1 MENKKRRFRIRFTI
15 GNKILAGFLALIVL
29 FVANAAIIF
38 YTGNQIN
45 NVVNQSAEIVRPSK
59 DAINEFVLAV
69 ERYQKLITSWVYLQT
84 NEENKNALLLLVSTE
99 YPKIKEDINKLK
111 VTWEVDSQ
119 RVMVDSVFAR
129 FDQVQSYAK
138 DQIMDQ
144 LNSFES
150 YEDGI
155 TKLLAEDVLAN
166 TINPQL
172 EDILVDLK
180 MLAEAQT
187 NANELA
193 DTELISSSKKLRNIT
208 LILAAITIIIGLVS
222 AYLLM
227 RSITRPVNFLKD
239 VVTKLGRGELVEDKQ
254 TKFSNDEI
262 GEMAHAMDNLVT
274 GLKATTLF
282 AENIGKGNYATEF
295 KPLSEHDVLGNA
307 LINMRDNLAA
317 VAEEDK
323 KRNWATEGLAKFG
336 EILRSNTNDLEK
348 LSDEIISNLVKYL
361 KANQGALYIMDD
373 EEGEEQTMSMRA
385 CYAWNKKKYL
395 NHKIHLGEGLAGQ
408 AWQEGDLIYLTE
420 VPQNYIKITSGL
432 GEANPSAVL
441 IVPLK
446 VNDQIY
452 GVVELASFNTFAD
465 FEMEFVQ
472 KIAESIASTIS
483 SVKIN
488 ARTQRLLEESQEMTE
503 QMRAQEEEMRQNMEE
518 LQATQEELERK
529 SRQAAENV
537 EQLRAQE
544 EELRQNMEELNATQ
558 EEVARQLEE
567 TNKLKEN
574 MQIREDV
581 FSVTTILSETDAFG
595 NILFVNPKFCEV
607 SKYTEEELI
616 GKPQNIVR
624 HPDMPRELFK
634 LLWDTIKSGKNFR
647 GIIKNRAKDNSHYW
661 VDANIV
667 PVRDSNGKIYK
678 YIGARYH
685 IVSDELAEL
694 LYKEQME
701 RLFAGKK
708 LTYK

>member
-15 GNKILAGFLALIVL
+15 GNKILLVFGILIVL
-29 FVANAAIIF
+29 FVGLSTAIFI
-38 YTGNQIN
+38 TGSSIN
-45 NVVNQSAEIVRPSK
+45 TVVNKSAEVVRPSK

-99 YPKIKEDINKLK
+99 YPKIKEDIDKLK

-119 RVMVDSVFAR
+119 KVLVDSVFIR
-129 FDQVQSYAK
+129 FDEVQGYAK
-138 DQIMDQ
+138 SQIMDQ

-172 EDILVDLK
+172 EEILEDLK
-180 MLAEAQT
+180 ELAQAQT
-187 NANELA
+187 NTNELA
-193 DTELISSSKKLRNIT
+193 DQELISTSKFLRNIT
-208 LILAAITIIIGLVS
+208 LILAAAFLVIALVS

-262 GEMAHAMDNLVT
+262 GEMAVAMDNLVT
-274 GLKATTLF
+274 GLKGTTLF
-282 AENIGKGNYATEF
+282 AENIGKGNYASEF

-307 LINMRDNLAA
+307 LLNMRDNLAA
-317 VAEEDK
+317 VAEDDK

-373 EEGEEQTMSMRA
+373 EEGEEQAMSMRA
-385 CYAWNKKKYL
+385 CYAWDKKKYL
-395 NHKIHLGEGLAGQ
+395 NHKIHKGEGLSGQ
-408 AWQEGDLIYLTE
+408 AWQEGDTIYLTE
-420 VPQNYIKITSGL
+420 VPQNYIKISSGL
-432 GEANPSAVL
+432 GDANPTSVL

-446 VNDQIY
+446 VNDQIF
-452 GVVELASFNTFAD
+452 GVVEIASFNTFAD

-518 LQATQEELERK
+518 LQATQEEMQRNQSETEGTMLALNSALAMADYDVEGKLTKINTNYLSMLGYSQTEVIGEHHRIFATKEDKSSEEYRQFWRDLEAGK
-529 SRQAAENV
+529 SRKGIYKRLTRKGEVINV
-537 EQLRAQE
+537 RSY
-544 EELRQNMEELNATQ
+544 
-558 EEVARQLEE
+558 
-567 TNKLKEN
+567 
-574 MQIREDV
+574 
-581 FSVTTILSETDAFG
+581 FSPVKNHNGE
-595 NILFVNPKFCEV
+595 
-607 SKYTEEELI
+607 
-616 GKPQNIVR
+616 IVR
-624 HPDMPRELFK
+624 
-634 LLWDTIKSGKNFR
+634 I
-647 GIIKNRAKDNSHYW
+647 
-661 VDANIV
+661 
-667 PVRDSNGKIYK
+667 
-678 YIGARYH
+678 
-685 IVSDELAEL
+685 
-694 LYKEQME
+694 ME
-701 RLFAGKK
+701 ISVEA
-708 LTYK
+708 

>member
-15 GNKILAGFLALIVL
+15 GNKILLVFGILIVL
-29 FVANAAIIF
+29 FVGLSTAIFI
-38 YTGNQIN
+38 TGSSIN
-45 NVVNQSAEIVRPSK
+45 TVVNKSAEVVRPSK

-99 YPKIKEDINKLK
+99 YPKIKEDIDKLK

-119 RVMVDSVFAR
+119 KVLVDSVFIR
-129 FDQVQSYAK
+129 FDEVQGYAK
-138 DQIMDQ
+138 SQIMDQ

-172 EDILVDLK
+172 EEILEDLK
-180 MLAEAQT
+180 ELAQAQT
-187 NANELA
+187 NTNELA
-193 DTELISSSKKLRNIT
+193 DQELISTSKFLRNIT
-208 LILAAITIIIGLVS
+208 LILAAAFLVIALVS

-262 GEMAHAMDNLVT
+262 GEMAVAMDNLVT
-274 GLKATTLF
+274 GLKGTTLF
-282 AENIGKGNYATEF
+282 AENIGKGNYASEF

-307 LINMRDNLAA
+307 LLNMRDNLAA
-317 VAEEDK
+317 VAEDDK

-348 LSDEIISNLVKYL
+348 LSDEIIANLVKYL

-373 EEGEEQTMSMRA
+373 EEGEEQAMSMRA
-385 CYAWNKKKYL
+385 CYAWDKKKYL
-395 NHKIHLGEGLAGQ
+395 NHKIHKGEGLSGQ
-408 AWQEGDLIYLTE
+408 AWQEGDTIYLTE
-420 VPQNYIKITSGL
+420 VPQNYIKISSGL
-432 GEANPSAVL
+432 GDANPTSIL

-446 VNDQIY
+446 VNDQIF
-452 GVVELASFNTFAD
+452 GVVEIASFNTFAD

-518 LQATQEELERK
+518 LEATTEEFRRREVEYQRRIRELEA
-529 SRQAAENV
+529 S
-537 EQLRAQE
+537 L
-544 EELRQNMEELNATQ
+544 
-558 EEVARQLEE
+558 
-567 TNKLKEN
+567 
-574 MQIREDV
+574 
-581 FSVTTILSETDAFG
+581 
-595 NILFVNPKFCEV
+595 
-607 SKYTEEELI
+607 
-616 GKPQNIVR
+616 
-624 HPDMPRELFK
+624 
-634 LLWDTIKSGKNFR
+634 SGKMPT
-647 GIIKNRAKDNSHYW
+647 D
-661 VDANIV
+661 
-667 PVRDSNGKIYK
+667 
-678 YIGARYH
+678 
-685 IVSDELAEL
+685 
-694 LYKEQME
+694 
-701 RLFAGKK
+701 
-708 LTYK
+708 